1 MIVTPGNT
9 SHSLKIVPRYY
20 PQNTITLTITDSASN
35 TSVDI
40 TPVYSESNGKLV
52 VQFDYN
58 FTENS
63 NYRVS
68 LTDTLDN
75 EIVYRGKLI
84 TTTQETQEFKLTTDK
99 FYY

>member
-1 MIVTPGNT
+1 MIVTSENT
-9 SHSLKIVPRYY
+9 NNSLKIVPRYY
-20 PQNTITLTITDSASN
+20 PCNPLILTISDSATN

-40 TPVYSESNGKLV
+40 TPLYHESNGKIV
-52 VQFDYN
+52 VKFDYT

-68 LTDTLDN
+68 IVDTSN
-75 EIVYRGKLI
+75 SEVVYRGKLI